1 MAISKVIYGNQTLI
15 DISGDTVKA
24 KYLVANHTAHGSDGT
39 ELIGTIP
46 WRFVVQETLVFFDK
60 EEVVGQS
67 MISEA
72 GSVTGTTL
80 VL

>member
-15 DISGDTVKA
+15 DLTSDTIEA
-24 KYLVANHTAHGSDGT
+24 KYVINNKTAHGANGVVFT
-39 ELIGTIP
+39 GAIP
-46 WRFVVQETLVFFDK
+46 WRTVVQETLLFFDN

-67 MISEA
+67 MISSS

-80 VL
+80 VI

>member
-1 MAISKVIYGNQTLI
+1 MANAKVTLNGVTLI
-15 DISGDTVKA
+15 DLTLDTVEA
-24 KYLVANHTAHGSDGT
+24 KYIVSNKTAHKADGT
-39 ELIGTIP
+39 TITGTIP

-67 MISEA
+67 MISSA

-80 VL
+80 VI